1 MTETGMSSSSC
12 KKELR
17 FPLDGTR
24 ISLGRD
30 QSSTVPLQGL
40 GISRKHAE
48 IDLGPSEA
56 IIIDS
61 GSTFG
66 LRVNGIPVERHTLTS
81 GDVITIGIR
90 EFKIDL
96 RNDFLVLEPVSEETE
111 PHAVDL
117 KDSSGQ
123 AADASYGG
131 EGEKRAGIIRI
142 GRDPTAELPLLHPLV
157 SRFHA
162 SVTHEADGTL
172 QITDNHS
179 ANGTFVNGKPVT
191 RCALSEA
198 DIVQIG
204 PYRLFVEQGRLV
216 KAEDS
221 NRIKLE
227 AFGITVRI
235 KKNLLIDR
243 VTITVPAGEF
253 VAVLGVSGAGKSTLV
268 RALCGRQRIESGQVF
283 ANRLPLKQFLGA
295 FTSNIGYVSQDN
307 LLHSELTVAETFRE
321 QSLIRL
327 PRDSSALEHASRIDE
342 VITLLELEKVRNRR
356 ISRLSGGEAKRVHLG
371 IELLASPALIVLD
384 EPLAGLDPGLV
395 RKFMQLFRRICD
407 RGHSI
412 LMTTHTLEQIEFCDR
427 LIFMHRGRIVFTGQ
441 PSELEPTFGSA
452 SLADVYEAVAA
463 GKGPLALGRPPVEE
477 KSAPVPGGTAA
488 IAAVRVRKPRSIQ
501 LIRQFSMLVSRY
513 TRIMVRDRRNLLLLL
528 LQAPAIAI
536 FLAFVFKSESK
547 FLPMSFYFCLTISAI
562 WMSGINAAQEI
573 AREWLLLDREYRV
586 GLSLKA
592 YLVAKA
598 IVTAQSALVQ
608 ATLFWLFLG
617 LTFATFPFSLTT
629 WFLIAVGTASG
640 GVLGLCISALSGNVS
655 RAITVL
661 PIIFIPQIFFSG
673 ILIPFDR
680 MTEIGRILSYCTFSR
695 PVFSLFK
702 HTCLLEQPLFESDA
716 WPSLCFLILGL
727 IILISGAVWWN
738 LARIKQI
745 R

>member
-1 MTETGMSSSSC
+1 MSTSSAI
-12 KKELR
+12 KELR
-17 FPLDGTR
+17 FPLDGSR
-24 ISLGRD
+24 ITLGRD
-30 QSSTVPLQGL
+30 PSSTVPLQGL

-48 IDLGPSEA
+48 IDLGPSETV
-56 IIIDS
+56 IIDS

-66 LRVNGIPVERHTLTS
+66 LRVNGVPVERHALSS

-96 RNDFLVLEPVSEETE
+96 RDNALVLFPLLEGVPSTGGAG
-111 PHAVDL
+111 P
-117 KDSSGQ
+117 STQ
-123 AADASYGG
+123 PAAAGAREGTPGG
-131 EGEKRAGIIRI
+131 TIRI
-142 GRDPTAELPLLHPLV
+142 GRDPAADVPLLHPLV

-162 SVTHEADGTL
+162 SLKQAADGSL
-172 QITDNHS
+172 LINDNHS

-191 RCALSEA
+191 RSAISEG

-221 NRIKLE
+221 NRIRLE
-227 AFGITVRI
+227 AFNITVRV

-307 LLHSELTVAETFRE
+307 LLHRELTVAETFGE

-327 PRDSSALEHASRIDE
+327 PRDSSPLEHAGRIEE
-342 VITLLELEKVRNRR
+342 VITLLELDKVRNRR
-356 ISRLSGGEAKRVHLG
+356 ISMLSGGEAKRVHMG
-371 IELLASPALIVLD
+371 VELLASPALIILD

-412 LMTTHTLEQIEFCDR
+412 LLTTHTLEQIEFCDR
-427 LIFMHRGRIVFTGQ
+427 LIFMHRGRIVFAGQ

-463 GKGPLALGRPPVEE
+463 GVVPSARSIQE
-477 KSAPVPGGTAA
+477 KIGPVPGGTVAA
-488 IAAVRVRKPRSIQ
+488 LAVKVRKPHSISFV
-501 LIRQFSMLVSRY
+501 RQFFMLVSRY

-536 FLAFVFKSESK
+536 FLGFVFKSEAK

-562 WMSGINAAQEI
+562 WMSGVNAAQEI
-573 AREWLLLDREYRV
+573 AREWQLLDREHRV

-592 YLVAKA
+592 YLIAKA
-598 IVTAQSALVQ
+598 TVTAQSALVQ

-617 LTFATFPFSLTT
+617 MVFATFPFSATT
-629 WFLIAVGTASG
+629 WFLIVVGTASG
-640 GVLGLCISALSGNVS
+640 GVLGLCISALSGNVG
-655 RAITVL
+655 RAMTVL

-680 MTEIGRILSYCTFSR
+680 MTDIGRILSYCTFSR

-702 HTCLLEQPLFESDA
+702 HTCLLEQPVFQSDV
-716 WPSLCFLILGL
+716 WPSLCFLVVGL
-727 IILISGAVWWN
+727 IILISSAVGWN
-738 LARIKQI
+738 LAGRN
-745 R
+745 RTR